1 MWDTSAHKGGHL
13 PKLWTMEEIGT
24 VTSWASPIYTFFAPS
39 EVSFGSFPAAV
50 LHGKKELKVNIIPQ
64 LK

>member
-1 MWDTSAHKGGHL
+1 MNILT
-13 PKLWTMEEIGT
+13 
-24 VTSWASPIYTFFAPS
+24 PS

-64 LK
+64 LI